1 MEAKRRTLG
10 LLVVLAALLGAA
22 LWAVTQSNAASQAAS
37 SAAEEGS
44 ISLCSFS
51 SQDLESIQYT
61 YQGQTFTLQYDS
73 GSWTLAQDPDYH
85 LDASACNTMVTALST
100 LKAKRQLTPQAGED
114 YGLENP
120 ELTVTVTAA
129 GETTTF
135 LFGAQNGVTG
145 DQYLCREGEQT
156 LYTVSGSKSACFA
169 LDKAGLF
176 GSFCPAG
183 LTASEVQQL
192 SYTLQDGT
200 TVSLTAGSE
209 PAEEADASSEA
220 YQTVWRFTGDPDTA
234 VDQDRVQEMLSALT
248 SYVSGQITPADG
260 ADPAACGFAT
270 PLATVELTTAGGT
283 KTLTYA
289 SGTDGYYL
297 QVEGENSLYSVDS
310 SVVQAILQNAEDLTV

>member
-10 LLVVLAALLGAA
+10 LLVALAALLGAA

-37 SAAEEGS
+37 SAAAEGS
-44 ISLCSFS
+44 ISLLALS

-129 GETTTF
+129 GETATF

-209 PAEEADASSEA
+209 PAEEAEASSET

-260 ADPAACGFAT
+260 ADPAACGFAA

-297 QVEGENSLYSVDS
+297 RVEGENSLYPVDS